1 MILDQ
6 ILYTKRVKKKN
17 VKSSERP
24 LRSILK
30 AISWRIIGTL
40 DTIFIAWFLSGEI
53 TLAFSIGSL
62 ELVTKMV
69 LYFLHERAW
78 NQVKWG
84 K

>member
-6 ILYTKRVKKKN
+6 ILYKKRVKKKN

>member
-1 MILDQ
+1 MMLVQ
-6 ILYTKRVKKKN
+6 KFYKKRVKKKN

-78 NQVKWG
+78 NQLKWG

>member
-1 MILDQ
+1 MMLDQ
-6 ILYTKRVKKKN
+6 ILYKKRVKKKN